1 MEYEIS
7 KIDEQT
13 WVLSEGF
20 VRFFLIAGEKEALLL
35 DTGMNVGKALEAA
48 RSLTLLPVRL
58 INTHADPDHIG
69 GNKDFSE
76 VMMHAAEEENYVQH
90 GSGGGCTKIFPV
102 SEGRLLILGNVLFR
116 LSGFRVILRAALGFL
131 ILSADIFSAGIWCS
145 RVVRSLCLVL
155 RGTLLSL
162 LSLSKNLR
170 RCLTSLI

>member
-48 RSLTLLPVRL
+48 VRKSFL
-58 INTHADPDHIG
+58 SVTA
-69 GNKDFSE
+69 
-76 VMMHAAEEENYVQH
+76 
-90 GSGGGCTKIFPV
+90 
-102 SEGRLLILGNVLFR
+102 RLLSLGSVLFR

-131 ILSADIFSAGIWCS
+131 ILSADIFSAGIRYS
-145 RVVRSLCLVL
+145 RVVRSSCLVL

-162 LSLSKNLR
+162 LSHSKSLKR
-170 RCLTSLI
+170 WLISLI